1 MILVD
6 IYIPSMDGSYD
17 FMLDENVP
25 VGQVIAEISEMVSK
39 KVNGKPLEKREGF
52 MMCSMDQRKTL
63 DKNQTL
69 YGNGIRDGNRLML
82 V

>member
-1 MILVD
+1 MILLD
-6 IYIPSMDGSYD
+6 IYIPSVDGSYD

-25 VGQVIAEISEMVSK
+25 VGQLIAEVSEMASK

-52 MMCSMDQRKTL
+52 MMCSMEQCKTL

-69 YGNGIRDGNRLML
+69 YENGVRDGSRLML

>member
-1 MILVD
+1 MILLD
-6 IYIPSMDGSYD
+6 IYIPSVDSSYD

-25 VGQVIAEISEMVSK
+25 VGQVIGEVSEMVSK
-39 KVNGKPLEKREGF
+39 KVNGKPLGQREGF
-52 MMCSMDQRKTL
+52 MMCSMAQRRTL

-69 YGNGIRDGNRLML
+69 YSNGIRDGSRLML